1 MTVSD
6 GRDDRVLFEV
16 DSEKRIATI
25 TLNNPKQRNSYDATM
40 RDAIA
45 RYLDRVAEDDD
56 LTVVLL
62 RGADGVFSTGADMN
76 TAYGWYGEQGAK
88 GTIASETRSAKT
100 RPSQRRRLTVD
111 RKSFG
116 FYHNLMGFPKVT
128 VGEISGYALGG
139 GFEIALMTDIS
150 VIARNTKLGMPAT
163 RFLGPALGSLHMF
176 FHRLGPV
183 LARRLLLTGDIIE
196 AGAIEHLGIFT
207 DTCDPGL
214 VAARARF
221 WAEKAA
227 KMPADGIVIAKEAFR
242 LVEQS
247 QAYQGEEVA
256 SYLFHAFGTNLQFA
270 PGEFNFVKTR
280 AQHGTKE
287 AFRLRDEHFDV
298 PEPPKS

>member
-1 MTVSD
+1 MTSP
-6 GRDDRVLFEV
+6 DDRVLFDVE
-16 DSEKRIATI
+16 SEKRIATI
-25 TLNNPKQRNSYDATM
+25 TLNNPGQRNSYDATM
-40 RDAIA
+40 RDTVA

-56 LTVVLL
+56 ITVVLL

-76 TAYGWYGEQGAK
+76 NAYGWYGDERSREEQTTTG
-88 GTIASETRSAKT
+88 GSEKPTKS

-139 GFEIALMTDIS
+139 GFEMALMTDIS
-150 VIARNTKLGMPAT
+150 VIGRDTKIGMPAT

-196 AGAIEHLGIFT
+196 AGTIEHLGIFT
-207 DTCDPGL
+207 DTCDPAS
-214 VAARARF
+214 VPARARY

-227 KMPADGIVIAKEAFR
+227 KMPADGVVIAKEAFR

-256 SYLFHAFGTNLQFA
+256 SYLFHAYGTNLQFA

-287 AFRLRDEHFDV
+287 AFRLRDEHFHV
-298 PEPPKS
+298 PEPE